1 MDAVLR
7 KGRKRMR
14 TVAFRVDEEAFAR
27 IDVLSGL
34 SGLSKQDYM
43 EARMLD
49 ESVVVF
55 PSSRV
60 VKKLLEYAQEIYE
73 ELLCARREARGQSVR
88 RKFRMVFA
96 HLVGIL
102 NRLLRWCNARH
113 GRGNRI
119 MGALEVTS

>member
-1 MDAVLR
+1 MDAVSR

-14 TVAFRVDEEAFAR
+14 TVALRVDEEAFAR

-34 SGLSKQDYM
+34 SGLSKRDYM
-43 EARMLD
+43 EARMFD

-60 VKKLLEYAQEIYE
+60 VKKLREYAQEIYE
-73 ELLCARREARGQSVR
+73 EVALREARGQSAR

-102 NRLLRWCNARH
+102 NRFWRWCNARH

-119 MGALEVTS
+119 MVALEMTS